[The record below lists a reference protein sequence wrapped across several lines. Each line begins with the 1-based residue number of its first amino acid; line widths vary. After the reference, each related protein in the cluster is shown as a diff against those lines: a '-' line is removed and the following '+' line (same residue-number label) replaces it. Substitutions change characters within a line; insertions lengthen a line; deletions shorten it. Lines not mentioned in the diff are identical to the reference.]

1 MNAMTMTKLLTM
13 LMAAASLCDTAL
25 AQPAGVNPE
34 GATDLMTAQLAGGVT
49 SVKSITWSVDYSR
62 HTVVKA
68 QQTVC
73 TADTYGPDGNIRT
86 RQTFDADGQPD
97 TKTIFQYTDSGEK
110 RVSTTYS
117 ATGER
122 TLQTLYAYTADGFL
136 ARMRFTDAAAVTIST
151 TEVSVMPTWTQTAE
165 LFKDGEKVV
174 TTYTYDANLRLIGI
188 SKKDGLSHS
197 ELKLSLGYDGLP
209 ARGTYSASFGHKA
222 TMTYEH
228 TVDSHGNWT
237 RRVTYA
243 DGVATEVTERT
254 IEYLEE

>member
-1 MNAMTMTKLLTM
+1 MTKLRTIL
-13 LMAAASLCDTAL
+13 LAATLLCGKAA

-34 GATDLMTAQLAGGVT
+34 GATDLMTAQLVGGVT
-49 SVKSITWSVDYSR
+49 SVKSTTWSVDYSR

-68 QQTVC
+68 QQTVR
-73 TADTYGPDGNIRT
+73 TAETYGPDGNIRT

-97 TKTIFQYTDSGEK
+97 TKTIFQYTDGGEK

-151 TEVSVMPTWTQTAE
+151 TEVSIMPTWTQTAE
-165 LFKDGEKVV
+165 LFNDGEKVV
-174 TTYTYDANLRLIGI
+174 TTYSYDANLRLIGV

-197 ELKLSLGYDGLP
+197 ELRLSLGYDGLP

-243 DGVATEVTERT
+243 DGVATEVTERE